1 VAVHKWR
8 PETDGGVAL
17 RGARRGGH
25 IVAAGGLAVVVVSVA
40 AAAGVAPLSRRP
52 VAVVLGAGAVAVT
65 VALGMLGPRS
75 TACAVRRGVLAALLQ
90 ITLLAAAWLAL
101 RP

>member
-1 VAVHKWR
+1 MHKWR
-8 PETDGGVAL
+8 PEADGGVAL

-25 IVAAGGLAVVVVSVA
+25 IVAAGGLAVVVVVVA
-40 AAAGVAPLSRRP
+40 AAVGVAPLSRRP
-52 VAVVLGAGAVAVT
+52 LAVVLGTGAFVVT

-90 ITLLAAAWLAL
+90 ITLLAAVWLAL